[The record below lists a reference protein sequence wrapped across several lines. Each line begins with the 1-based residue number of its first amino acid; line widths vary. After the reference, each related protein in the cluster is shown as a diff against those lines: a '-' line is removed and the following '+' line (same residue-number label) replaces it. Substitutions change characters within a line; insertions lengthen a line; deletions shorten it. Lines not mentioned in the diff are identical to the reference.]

1 MPCARLPHHISIYPI
16 HPLPQRSPM
25 CARASIDWMGII
37 DASMSII
44 DATATPGHDALSKI
58 GPFSQIGAFQRYNR
72 DKCTVSILPQ
82 ICGTYQKLHQI
93 VSRKTKKN
101 GKILKISVIIKL
113 QQRKV
118 DHWAEADQRKSCEMR
133 HFQLK
138 TFANWRHFG
147 AADRS
152 EIILHSFSSICVW
165 LLTADHINHNCG
177 IARLRIKKQQKQSLS
192 YKQGNTFKIKY
203 YQFLSLEGIVDSV
216 SCLCVERFLMGV
228 DSNLMSATT
237 RGDINHHHSS
247 SSSSPSKIYW
257 RKLAPNGRKN
267 GSLTDVS

>member
-1 MPCARLPHHISIYPI
+1 
-16 HPLPQRSPM
+16 
-25 CARASIDWMGII
+25 
-37 DASMSII
+37 MS
-44 DATATPGHDALSKI
+44 
-58 GPFSQIGAFQRYNR
+58 
-72 DKCTVSILPQ
+72 V
-82 ICGTYQKLHQI
+82 
-93 VSRKTKKN
+93 V
-101 GKILKISVIIKL
+101 VKL
-113 QQRKV
+113 QHVYGQ
-118 DHWAEADQRKSCEMR
+118 KSWPLSGGR
-133 HFQLK
+133 SKKIWWNFQLK

-165 LLTADHINHNCG
+165 LLTTDHINHNCG

-247 SSSSPSKIYW
+247 SSLSPSKIYW
-257 RKLAPNGRKN
+257 RKLASNTWKDTWIFERCELLQLIQDTSIPCLHKLFCNSNLYKSCTLPLSKTYHQLISCN
-267 GSLTDVS
+267 KWIYCNAVSECWWWWRRSWWWL